1 MDKLRF
7 IFKSDEE
14 VVIDKTVE
22 YKKTDEYFSFSLDN
36 VSYKI
41 KLGDSVELQ
50 RATQEEIFKL
60 RKDEKKSEAIIT
72 LKNERLKFDIKVNSL
87 SYDIVDKKYTIKYNI
102 ESTEG
107 SYKTIVIEFV

>member
-22 YKKTDEYFSFSLDN
+22 YKKTDECFSFSLDN

-41 KLGDSVELQ
+41 KL
-50 RATQEEIFKL
+50 
-60 RKDEKKSEAIIT
+60 
-72 LKNERLKFDIKVNSL
+72 
-87 SYDIVDKKYTIKYNI
+87 
-102 ESTEG
+102 
-107 SYKTIVIEFV
+107 